1 MDCEVH
7 HMRNRPAISI
17 LGTTALLLSIAGTS
31 VLAAQSMPGAA
42 VLAPY
47 SSCQFQD
54 GLRVVRVDPLRPGV
68 TSRSVETD
76 SGPRQIDMQAGLR
89 MLFAYPSTDY
99 YANVKAELLPAAN
112 YPQLKRFLLDEFQY
126 LSHRDKVNVA
136 LRSPINGFEVHGL
149 DGKNLKGGPLGF
161 YLLFDDSANVVTTIY
176 LLNQRP
182 KRREFQSVE
191 EYSDLRDRFLNSYTA
206 CIRTNQKQPH

>member
-1 MDCEVH
+1 VTK
-7 HMRNRPAISI
+7 RPATQILRAAVLFFSIAIVSI
-17 LGTTALLLSIAGTS
+17 LKSQTP
-31 VLAAQSMPGAA
+31 PGAA

-89 MLFAYPSTDY
+89 MLFAYPNTDY

-112 YPQLKRFLLDEFQY
+112 YPQLKQFLLDQFQH
-126 LSHRDKVNVA
+126 LSHEKMVNVTP
-136 LRSPINGFEVHGL
+136 RSPINGFEVHGL
-149 DGKNLKGGPLGF
+149 DGKILKGGPLGF

-182 KRREFQSVE
+182 KRREFQSME

-206 CIRTNQKQPH
+206 CIRTNQKQPQ

>member
-1 MDCEVH
+1 MTK
-7 HMRNRPAISI
+7 RPTTQILRSIVFFFSIAIVSI
-17 LGTTALLLSIAGTS
+17 LKSQTI
-31 VLAAQSMPGAA
+31 PGAA

-54 GLRVVRVDPLRPGV
+54 GLRVVRVDPLRPDV

-89 MLFAYPSTDY
+89 ILFAYPNTDY
-99 YANVKAELLPAAN
+99 YANVMAELLPTAN
-112 YPQLKRFLLDEFQY
+112 YPQLKQFLLDEFQH
-126 LSHRDKVNVA
+126 LSHGNIVNVT
-136 LRSPINGFEVHGL
+136 LRSPINGFEVHGQ
-149 DGKNLKGGPLGF
+149 DMKNLKGGPLGF
-161 YLLFDDSANVVTTIY
+161 YLLFDDSANAVTTIY

-182 KRREFQSVE
+182 KRREFQSME

-206 CIRTNQKQPH
+206 CIRTNQKQPR